1 MKTLTYLSSILAIP
15 GICFYNRRVVPNWGL
30 DFLLVQFLPMF
41 QLNLATI
48 FYLVVATALW
58 AGNAIAGRLLVGS
71 VSPITLSAVRWGLA
85 ALILLPFGW
94 RIFKRDSALWQNKTR
109 FLLLGLFGVGSYNVL
124 LYLALQTSTPIN
136 VTLIGASMPIWMLLI
151 GAVFYKVQPTLLQL
165 IGAVVSLIGVTVV
178 LTRGE
183 PSTLFSMELVV
194 GDLLIMLAT
203 ILWATYSWMLSRP
216 GQSTERQWPWADF
229 LMAQVLVGLLWTL
242 FFDGFEIAGGYAHL
256 ELNVF
261 TATVILFVAVGPS
274 LIAYRCWG
282 LGVNGAG
289 PTVAAFFANLIPLFT
304 ALLSAA
310 MLREPPRLYHGLAF
324 ALIVTGIVVSS
335 TKSRASQVK
344 AS

>member
-1 MKTLTYLSSILAIP
+1 MPQFNLTT
-15 GICFYNRRVVPNWGL
+15 V
-30 DFLLVQFLPMF
+30 
-41 QLNLATI
+41 
-48 FYLVVATALW
+48 FYLVTATLLW

-71 VSPITLSAVRWGLA
+71 VSPITLSAVRWALA

-94 RIFKRDSALWQNKTR
+94 RIFRPSNPLWENKTR
-109 FLLLGLFGVGSYNVL
+109 FLLLGLLGVGSYNAL

-151 GAVFYKVQPTLLQL
+151 GALIYRVKPTLLQMV
-165 IGAVVSLIGVTVV
+165 GAVISLLGVMVV

-183 PSTLFSMELVV
+183 LMTLLSMELVV

-203 ILWATYSWMLSRP
+203 ILWAFYSWMLSRP
-216 GQSTERQWPWADF
+216 GSSTERQWPWADF

-242 FFDGFEIAGGYAHL
+242 FFDGFEIALGSAYL
-256 ELNVF
+256 ELNLF
-261 TATVILFVAVGPS
+261 TASLILFVALGPS

-304 ALLSAA
+304 AILSAA

-324 ALIVTGIVVSS
+324 AFIVLGIWISS
-335 TKSRASQVK
+335 TQGGGDKVK
-344 AS
+344 VS